1 MKKLVVI
8 TGCSTGIGRAAA
20 LHLAERGFQVLAGV
34 RKEKDAAS
42 FHGKN
47 GITPVII
54 DVTDDKTVKSAAT
67 HPLLSEASEVHL
79 INNAGIALGGPVEAT
94 PLPRWKQQF
103 DVNVFGLVEV
113 TQAFLP
119 YIRATRGRI
128 VNISSVAGIAASPYL
143 APYAASKFAVEAI
156 SDSLRREL
164 KQFGV
169 KVIILEPGPIKTPIW
184 EKGMA
189 VQDSSQISGEMESLY
204 GKEMKLFRALVKKS
218 EDEAVE
224 VSKISALLENVLT
237 SSAPRTR
244 YVVGAKG
251 LSWQMKVARLLPD
264 KWLDSVIAKELG
276 TGI

>member
-1 MKKLVVI
+1 MTKLVVI

-20 LHLAERGFQVLAGV
+20 LHLAGRGFRVLAGV
-34 RKEKDAAS
+34 RKEKDADSFRAS
-42 FHGKN
+42 P

-54 DVTDDKTVKSAAT
+54 DVTDDKTVKSAAA
-67 HPLLSEASEVHL
+67 HPALSEAGQVHL
-79 INNAGIALGGPVEAT
+79 INNAGVAMGGPVEAT
-94 PLPRWKQQF
+94 PVNKWKQQF

-119 YIRATRGRI
+119 FIRATKGRI
-128 VNISSVAGIAASPYL
+128 VNLSSVAGIAASPYL
-143 APYAASKFAVEAI
+143 GPYAASKFAVEAI

-169 KVIILEPGPIKTPIW
+169 KVIVLEPGPIKTPIW

-189 VQDSSQISGEMESLY
+189 VQDSSSVSGEMESLY

-218 EDEAVE
+218 EEEAVD

-237 SSAPRTR
+237 CASPRTR
-244 YVVGAKG
+244 YVVGARG
-251 LSWQMKVARLLPD
+251 LALQMKIARLLPD
-264 KWLDSVIAKELG
+264 TWLDSAIAKELG

>member
-1 MKKLVVI
+1 MTKLAVI

-20 LHLAERGFQVLAGV
+20 LHLAGQGFRVLAGV
-34 RKEKDAAS
+34 RKEKDADSFRAS
-42 FHGKN
+42 P

-54 DVTDDKTVKSAAT
+54 DVTDDKTVKSAAA
-67 HPLLSEASEVHL
+67 HPALSEAGQVHL
-79 INNAGIALGGPVEAT
+79 INNAGVAMGGPVEAT
-94 PLPRWKQQF
+94 PVNKWKQQF

-119 YIRATRGRI
+119 FIRATKGRI
-128 VNISSVAGIAASPYL
+128 VNLSSVAGIAASPYL
-143 APYAASKFAVEAI
+143 GPYAASKFAVEAI

-169 KVIILEPGPIKTPIW
+169 KVIVLEPGPIKTPIW

-189 VQDSSQISGEMESLY
+189 VQDSSSVSGEMESLY

-218 EDEAVE
+218 EEEAVD

-237 SSAPRTR
+237 CASPRTR
-244 YVVGAKG
+244 YVVGARG
-251 LSWQMKVARLLPD
+251 LALQMKIARLLPD
-264 KWLDSVIAKELG
+264 TWLDSAIAKELG

>member
-1 MKKLVVI
+1 MTKLVVI

-20 LHLAERGFQVLAGV
+20 LHLAGRGFRVLAGV
-34 RKEKDAAS
+34 RKEKDADSFRAS
-42 FHGKN
+42 P
-47 GITPVII
+47 GITPVIL
-54 DVTDDKTVKSAAT
+54 DVTNDKTVKSAAT
-67 HPLLSEASEVHL
+67 HPALSEAGQVHL
-79 INNAGIALGGPVEAT
+79 INNAGIAMGGPVEAT
-94 PLPRWKQQF
+94 PVNKWKQQF

-119 YIRATRGRI
+119 FIRATKGRI
-128 VNISSVAGIAASPYL
+128 VNLSSVAGIAASPYL

-169 KVIILEPGPIKTPIW
+169 KVIVLEPGPIKTPIW

-189 VQDSSQISGEMESLY
+189 VQDSSSVSGEMESLY

-218 EDEAVE
+218 EEEAVD
-224 VSKISALLENVLT
+224 VSKISALLEKVLT
-237 SSAPRTR
+237 AGSPRTR
-244 YVVGAKG
+244 YVVGARG
-251 LSWQMKVARLLPD
+251 LSLQMKIARLLPD
-264 KWLDSVIAKELG
+264 TWLDSAIAKELG